1 MFTRKYILG
10 IVFIVLV
17 AILWSLASV
26 ITQFIYVNENFQSPV
41 LLTYISSSLFSVYL
55 VLWQVLLKTG
65 YAQDRRKTLASNEKR
80 DITLYNPLVNN
91 DSSLNLE
98 VDSND
103 SSTDLIE
110 SPYSEYNYDNND
122 NNDNNNINDDN
133 NKIEQSSF
141 QSIQMIK
148 NFFLPIPENYTH
160 QQIIY
165 AALILFPI
173 WFVSNCF
180 YDYSLLLTSIT
191 SSTIISNLSGI
202 FTLYFSWLFGIENVT
217 KEKVIGLFICMCAVI
232 LIALKDKRSNIENN
246 HSFTGDFLTLLG
258 AAGYGLYT
266 TILRIKVTDDETVP
280 MQLVLGYMGLTT
292 AIICSPILLIMSM
305 TRFGGFDQMTL
316 SVFGFVLLNGI
327 LDNVIA
333 DYLWARAVLLT
344 SPTIATV
351 GLSLTIPFAI
361 LCDFITK
368 GEFSFL
374 SFLGAMLFIVGFIIL
389 NIDFEE
395 WSNYFGNRKNENENK
410 NVTISVPRNNTV
422 EI

>member
-1 MFTRKYILG
+1 MFTRKYLLG

-26 ITQFIYVNENFQSPV
+26 ITQFIYVNSDFQSPV
-41 LLTYISSSLFSVYL
+41 LLTYISSSLFSLYL

-65 YAQDRRKTLASNEKR
+65 YAKDRRKGVINEKR
-80 DITLYNPLVNN
+80 EVFYNPLAH
-91 DSSLNLE
+91 SEGSINLDA
-98 VDSND
+98 DSND
-103 SSTDLIE
+103 SSSDLIE
-110 SPYSEYNYDNND
+110 SPYSEFNDNNYNNNS
-122 NNDNNNINDDN
+122 NNDNNNTNDDD
-133 NKIEQSSF
+133 NKLEQASYHF
-141 QSIQMIK
+141 QYSQLVK
-148 NFFLPIPENYTH
+148 RFFLPIPDNYTH
-160 QQIIY
+160 QQIVF

-191 SSTIISNLSGI
+191 SSTIISNLAGI

-217 KEKVIGLFICMCAVI
+217 KEKVIGLFICLCAVI
-232 LIALKDKRSNIENN
+232 LIALKDKRSNIDENN

-266 TILRIKVTDDETVP
+266 TILRIKVTDDEIVP

-292 AIICSPILLIMSM
+292 MILCSPILIFMFMYGRLEQI
-305 TRFGGFDQMTL
+305 TVT
-316 SVFGFVLLNGI
+316 VFGFILLNGI
-327 LDNVIA
+327 LDNVVA

-361 LCDFITK
+361 LCDFIMK
-368 GEFSFL
+368 GEFSL
-374 SFLGAMLFIVGFIIL
+374 MSFIGAMLFIVGFIIL
-389 NIDFEE
+389 NIDFQE
-395 WSNYFGNRKNENENK
+395 WSDYFNRNNGKSIDRKNEN
-410 NVTISVPRNNTV
+410 NTT
-422 EI
+422 EL